1 MKITM
6 KKHNATEREAA
17 QYARKRAQAQRNAV
31 SKAKKAVGRLA
42 RRSGLKG
49 TVSDEAEQELIEN
62 IVLFGYEYAEAA
74 GRYLYDEDNGIREY
88 MDGIHFGKTY
98 RERVEEQVDRLV
110 DDMGK
115 ILVAAEF
122 LKMPARLV
130 EDEWEDPYFVGN
142 SIRRA
147 NSRGAG
153 IEIPSYGQGIPLSGA
168 EQLLKNIDN
177 TVAIA
182 WGYEDYDYALR
193 NGALGF
199 YVFRGSSYPCQT
211 CQEQVGVFHPM
222 EESVWSHPPFH
233 NNCVCYVVYV
243 YGY

>member
-1 MKITM
+1 M
-6 KKHNATEREAA
+6 KKTNSTEREAA

-31 SKAKKAVGRLA
+31 SRAKKAIGRLA
-42 RRSGLKG
+42 RRTALKG
-49 TVSDEAEQELIEN
+49 SVSDEAEREMIESL
-62 IVLFGYEYAEAA
+62 VLCGYEYAEAA

-98 RERVEEQVDRLV
+98 RERVEEQSDRLV
-110 DDMGK
+110 ADMGR

-130 EDEWEDPYFVGN
+130 ESEWNDPYFIGGAVM
-142 SIRRA
+142 RA

-153 IEIPSYGQGIPLSGA
+153 IEIPSYGRGIPLSGA

-177 TVAIA
+177 TVALA
-182 WGYEDYDYALR
+182 WGYEDYDLALR
-193 NGALGF
+193 NGAIGF

-233 NNCVCYVVYV
+233 NNCVCYAVYV
-243 YGY
+243 YP

>member
-1 MKITM
+1 M
-6 KKHNATEREAA
+6 KKSNSTEREAA

-31 SKAKKAVGRLA
+31 SRAKKAIQRLA
-42 RRSGLKG
+42 RRTALKG
-49 TVSDEAEQELIEN
+49 SVSDEAEREMIES
-62 IVLFGYEYAEAA
+62 IILFGYEYAEAA
-74 GRYLYDEDNGIREY
+74 GRYLYDEDNGIKEY
-88 MDGIHFGKTY
+88 MDGIHYGKTY
-98 RERVEEQVDRLV
+98 RERVEEQSGRLV
-110 DDMGK
+110 ADIGK
-115 ILVAAEF
+115 ILVASEF

-130 EDEWEDPYFVGN
+130 ESEWEDPYFVGGA
-142 SIRRA
+142 IRRA

-177 TVAIA
+177 TIALA
-182 WGYEDYDYALR
+182 WGYEDYDFALR
-193 NGALGF
+193 NGAVGF

-243 YGY
+243 Y

>member
-1 MKITM
+1 MATRKT
-6 KKHNATEREAA
+6 NSTEREAA
-17 QYARKRAQAQRNAV
+17 EYARRRAQAQRNAV
-31 SKAKKAVGRLA
+31 SKTRKVINRLA
-42 RRSGLKG
+42 RRAALKG
-49 TVSDEAEQELIEN
+49 SVSDEAEREMVEN
-62 IVLFGYEYAEAA
+62 IILFGYEYAEAA

-88 MDGIHFGKTY
+88 MDGVHFGKTY
-98 RERVEEQVDRLV
+98 RERVEEQAGRLV
-110 DDMGK
+110 SDMAK

-122 LKMPARLV
+122 LKMPSRYV
-130 EDEWEDPYFVGN
+130 ESEWDDPYFVGGA
-142 SIRRA
+142 IRRA
-147 NSRGAG
+147 NARGAG

-168 EQLLKNIDN
+168 EQLLKNVDN
-177 TVAIA
+177 TVALA

-233 NNCVCYVVYV
+233 NNCVCYAVYV
-243 YGY
+243 YR

>member
-1 MKITM
+1 MKMTT

-31 SKAKKAVGRLA
+31 SKAKKAVDRLA
-42 RRSGLKG
+42 RRAGLKG
-49 TVSDEAEQELIEN
+49 SVSDEAEQELIEN

-122 LKMPARLV
+122 LKMPARFV

-147 NSRGAG
+147 NARGAG

-177 TVAIA
+177 TVALA

-243 YGY
+243 YG

>member
-1 MKITM
+1 M

>member
-1 MKITM
+1 M
-6 KKHNATEREAA
+6 KKSNSTEREAA

-31 SKAKKAVGRLA
+31 SRTKKAIQRLA
-42 RRSGLKG
+42 RRTALKG
-49 TVSDEAEQELIEN
+49 SVSDEAEREMIES
-62 IVLFGYEYAEAA
+62 IILFGYEYAEAA
-74 GRYLYDEDNGIREY
+74 GRYLYDEDNGIKEY
-88 MDGIHFGKTY
+88 MDGIHYGKTY
-98 RERVEEQVDRLV
+98 RERVEEQAGRLV
-110 DDMGK
+110 ADIGK
-115 ILVAAEF
+115 ILVASEF

-130 EDEWEDPYFVGN
+130 ESEWEDPYFVGGAV
-142 SIRRA
+142 RRA

-177 TVAIA
+177 TIALA
-182 WGYEDYDYALR
+182 WGYEDYDFALR
-193 NGALGF
+193 NGAVGF

-243 YGY
+243 Y

>member
-1 MKITM
+1 M
-6 KKHNATEREAA
+6 KKSNSTEREAA
-17 QYARKRAQAQRNAV
+17 QYASKRAQAQRNAV
-31 SKAKKAVGRLA
+31 SRAKKAIQRLA
-42 RRSGLKG
+42 RRTALKG
-49 TVSDEAEQELIEN
+49 SVSDEAEREMIES
-62 IVLFGYEYAEAA
+62 IILFGYEYAEAA
-74 GRYLYDEDNGIREY
+74 GRYLYDEDNGIKEY
-88 MDGIHFGKTY
+88 MDGIHYGKTY
-98 RERVEEQVDRLV
+98 RERVEEQAGRLV
-110 DDMGK
+110 ADIGK
-115 ILVAAEF
+115 ILVASEF

-130 EDEWEDPYFVGN
+130 ESEWEDPYFVGGAV
-142 SIRRA
+142 RRA

-177 TVAIA
+177 TIALA
-182 WGYEDYDYALR
+182 WGYEDYDFALR
-193 NGALGF
+193 NGAVGF

-243 YGY
+243 Y

>member
-1 MKITM
+1 M
-6 KKHNATEREAA
+6 KKSNSTEREAA
-17 QYARKRAQAQRNAV
+17 QYASKRAQAQRNAV
-31 SKAKKAVGRLA
+31 SRAKKAIQRLA
-42 RRSGLKG
+42 KRTALKG
-49 TVSDEAEQELIEN
+49 SVSDEAEREMIES
-62 IVLFGYEYAEAA
+62 IILFGYEYAEAA
-74 GRYLYDEDNGIREY
+74 GRYLYDEDNGIKEY
-88 MDGIHFGKTY
+88 MDGIHYGKTY
-98 RERVEEQVDRLV
+98 RERVEEQAGRLV
-110 DDMGK
+110 ADIGK
-115 ILVAAEF
+115 ILVASEF

-130 EDEWEDPYFVGN
+130 ESEWEDPYFVGGAV
-142 SIRRA
+142 RRA

-177 TVAIA
+177 TIALA
-182 WGYEDYDYALR
+182 WGYEDYDFALR
-193 NGALGF
+193 NGAVGF

-243 YGY
+243 Y